1 MGFINITLIDVID
14 ILVVAM
20 IMFQIYRLTRGTNA
34 LRIVVG
40 ILIVYLLWIVVRLLK
55 MELLSMIL
63 GQIIGVGVIALI
75 VVFQQEIRRFLLL
88 LGTQYSHRK
97 NTLLGRL
104 LKSRRSKVRSLEWIE
119 PLVSACADMAATKT
133 GALIVIGR
141 GVSLDPIIHR
151 GVVVDAVISSALI
164 KTIFF
169 KNSPLHDGAIVIA
182 DGRIAAARCV
192 LPSTEREVV
201 PAEFGMRHRA
211 ALGASEVTDA
221 LVIAVSEERGTIS
234 VARKGHIRQN
244 LTPIQLQ
251 AHLSKVL
258 SLSYS

>member
-1 MGFINITLIDVID
+1 MGFIDITLIDIID
-14 ILVVAM
+14 ILVVAL

-40 ILIVYLLWIVVRLLK
+40 ILIVYLLWIVVRVLK

-75 VVFQQEIRRFLLL
+75 VVFQQEIRRFLLV

-97 NTLLGRL
+97 NTLFGRWF
-104 LKSRRSKVRSLEWIE
+104 KSRQSIDRALEWID
-119 PLVSACADMAATKT
+119 PIVNACADMAASKT

-141 GVSLDPIIHR
+141 SISLDPLIER
-151 GVVVDAVISSALI
+151 GEPIDARVSSALI

-182 DGRIAAARCV
+182 NGRIAAARCV

-201 PAEFGMRHRA
+201 PSEFGMRHRA

-244 LTPIQLQ
+244 LTPIQLH

-258 SLSYS
+258 SLS

>member
-1 MGFINITLIDVID
+1 M
-14 ILVVAM
+14 
-20 IMFQIYRLTRGTNA
+20 
-34 LRIVVG
+34 
-40 ILIVYLLWIVVRLLK
+40 
-55 MELLSMIL
+55 
-63 GQIIGVGVIALI
+63 
-75 VVFQQEIRRFLLL
+75 
-88 LGTQYSHRK
+88 
-97 NTLLGRL
+97 
-104 LKSRRSKVRSLEWIE
+104 EWID
-119 PLVSACADMAATKT
+119 PIVNACADMAASKT

-141 GVSLDPIIHR
+141 SISLDPLIER
-151 GVVVDAVISSALI
+151 GEPIDARVSSALI

-182 DGRIAAARCV
+182 NGRIAAARCV

-201 PAEFGMRHRA
+201 PSEFGMRHRA

-244 LTPIQLQ
+244 LTPIQLH

-258 SLSYS
+258 SLS